1 MVSVTIWG
9 DTELSRLFFA
19 ILTVWLV
26 VTVTFFLLR
35 LIPGDALSA
44 QLDLGGAS
52 PQEIAQA
59 RAEMGLDAPP
69 FTQYIRYL
77 GGLLRGDL
85 GYSLIRLI
93 PVSDLIA
100 GRIIPTALLATISTF
115 FAVALGIGTGI
126 LATTRRFWGFI
137 GRGIIALSLS
147 MPLYWTGT
155 LAIIINAGTLPY
167 SGVDDW
173 RAWILPIFVLGF
185 AGMGSIS
192 RITYANIQAIKNMP
206 FVMVARSKG
215 LRPNIVMRRHI
226 LRVALLPVLP
236 AISTQFGFLL
246 GGAVITESLFV
257 RAGLGK
263 LLLDSV
269 IAQDYPVVQGL
280 VTLSAIII
288 VSLSFITDTLTHLID
303 PRLRW
308 THHNY
313 L

>member
-1 MVSVTIWG
+1 MQRI
-9 DTELSRLFFA
+9 LFA
-19 ILTVWLV
+19 LLTVWLAI
-26 VTVTFFLLR
+26 TIAFFLLR

-44 QLDLGGAS
+44 QMDLGGAS
-52 PQEIAQA
+52 RQEIAQA
-59 RAEMGLDAPP
+59 RAKMGLDDPP
-69 FTQYIRYL
+69 LAQYIRYL

-85 GYSLIRLI
+85 GYSLTRLI

-100 GRIIPTALLATISTF
+100 ERIIPTALLATFSIF
-115 FAVALGIGTGI
+115 LAVILGIGTGI
-126 LATTRRFWGFI
+126 LATAHGFWGFM
-137 GRGIIALSLS
+137 GRGMMTLSLS
-147 MPLYWTGT
+147 MPLYWSGT
-155 LAIIINAGTLPY
+155 LAIIINAGALPY

-185 AGMGSIS
+185 AGIGSIS

-215 LRPNIVMRRHI
+215 LHPATVMRRHV

-236 AISTQFGFLL
+236 VISTQFGFLL

-257 RAGLGK
+257 RTGLGK

-288 VSLSFITDTLTHLID
+288 VSLSFITDTLSHLID

-308 THHNY
+308 IN
-313 L
+313 LKLL